1 LKEQYF
7 KALGELFSNWAGEEA
22 RHLEPLPQSGSYRE
36 YYRIHGHSKTAIGTY
51 NADLKENRAFLSF
64 SRHFHKYELPV
75 PEVYAESSDG
85 RTYLLSDLG
94 DKTLFDLLKETR
106 QKTSVFPGSIINY
119 YKQALEHLPVFQIKA
134 SADLNYNFC
143 YPRSAF
149 DSQSMLW
156 DLNYFKYYF
165 LKLAKIPFDEQLL
178 ENDFNSL
185 SEFLLSADDR
195 YFLYRD
201 FQSRNIMIH
210 EDQLFFI
217 DYQGGRRGA
226 LQYDVASLL
235 YDSKANIPEEVKS
248 LLLEHYLDALEHHLD
263 LPGDLFMRHYHGF
276 VMIRLMQ
283 AMGAYGFRG
292 FYERRTQFLQS
303 IPYALKQMRHLLTL
317 LNVPISIPHLVDV
330 LENMVSSD
338 ELKKYTRVFKT
349 TTPLQVEITTFAYK
363 NGIPANTKGHGGG
376 YVFDCRCLHN
386 PGKYER
392 FKTLDGRDE
401 EVMKFLK
408 DDGEADDYM
417 HNIQQIVDLTIDKY
431 LSRGFTSLQLSLG
444 CTGGQHRSVFCAE
457 ELLKHIM
464 EKYPD
469 QVDCQLTHRELQN
482 KGAS

>member
-1 LKEQYF
+1 MR
-7 KALGELFSNWAGEEA
+7 N
-22 RHLEPLPQSGSYRE
+22 
-36 YYRIHGHSKTAIGTY
+36 
-51 NADLKENRAFLSF
+51 
-64 SRHFHKYELPV
+64 
-75 PEVYAESSDG
+75 
-85 RTYLLSDLG
+85 
-94 DKTLFDLLKETR
+94 LLK
-106 QKTSVFPGSIINY
+106 
-119 YKQALEHLPVFQIKA
+119 
-134 SADLNYNFC
+134 
-143 YPRSAF
+143 
-149 DSQSMLW
+149 
-156 DLNYFKYYF
+156 
-165 LKLAKIPFDEQLL
+165 
-178 ENDFNSL
+178 
-185 SEFLLSADDR
+185 
-195 YFLYRD
+195 
-201 FQSRNIMIH
+201 
-210 EDQLFFI
+210 
-217 DYQGGRRGA
+217 
-226 LQYDVASLL
+226 
-235 YDSKANIPEEVKS
+235 
-248 LLLEHYLDALEHHLD
+248 
-263 LPGDLFMRHYHGF
+263 
-276 VMIRLMQ
+276 
-283 AMGAYGFRG
+283 
-292 FYERRTQFLQS
+292 
-303 IPYALKQMRHLLTL
+303 L

-482 KGAS
+482 RDTS